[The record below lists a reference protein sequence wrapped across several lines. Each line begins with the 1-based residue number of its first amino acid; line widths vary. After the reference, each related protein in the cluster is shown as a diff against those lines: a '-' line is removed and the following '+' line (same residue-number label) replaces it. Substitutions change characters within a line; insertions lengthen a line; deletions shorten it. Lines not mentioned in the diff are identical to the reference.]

1 MLESF
6 SSHLR
11 TKIAKMVKMRWIW
24 LSKISIVMAVNVE
37 RLVEDISLTVDVS
50 GQSMAESYGFSDL
63 GSFFK
68 HRAQVCF

>member
-1 MLESF
+1 MESF

-11 TKIAKMVKMRWIW
+11 TKIPKMVKMRWIW

-50 GQSMAESYGFSDL
+50 GQSMTESSGFSDL
-63 GSFFK
+63 G
-68 HRAQVCF
+68 CFLRHFN